1 MPAAPTARSPRRV
14 PARDVHHADGARTLL
29 LPAVDL
35 VAASAVVAC
44 RCAACSASIAARAEY
59 VIASR
64 VADTEAVFDVAYC
77 TLACRARFLGG
88 AR

>member
-1 MPAAPTARSPRRV
+1 MPAAPTARSPRRL
-14 PARDVHHADGARTLL
+14 PARDVRHADGARTL

>member
-1 MPAAPTARSPRRV
+1 MPATRTARSPRRV
-14 PARDVHHADGARTLL
+14 AARDVRHADGARSL

-35 VAASAVVAC
+35 VFASAVTAC
-44 RCAACSASIAARAEY
+44 RCAACSAPIAARAEH

-64 VADTEAVFDVAYC
+64 SSDTNGVFDVAYC
-77 TLACRARFLGG
+77 TLACRARFVGG